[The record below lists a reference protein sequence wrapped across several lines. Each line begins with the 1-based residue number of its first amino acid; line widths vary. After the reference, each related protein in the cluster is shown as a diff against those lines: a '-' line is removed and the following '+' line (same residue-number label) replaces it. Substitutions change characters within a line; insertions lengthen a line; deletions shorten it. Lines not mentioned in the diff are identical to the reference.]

1 MALGRCRW
9 KAFLKMPRQNFFF
22 RGHWKGGEA
31 ELETAA
37 TKTIYTLLQYLQ
49 SGLQGL
55 LKSILEIYLQLQ
67 SQLI

>member
-31 ELETAA
+31 ELDTAA

-49 SGLQGL
+49 S
-55 LKSILEIYLQLQ
+55 
-67 SQLI
+67 